1 MKKLEVIRM
10 NPQGPEG
17 IGLQD
22 INAESKE
29 VAIAGKKFET
39 GYNYFTDASGQFT
52 SGVWECSPC
61 TLLMDNYP
69 VDEVCYLL
77 SGVVKISDREGNAET
92 FKAGDCFAIPQGFNG
107 TWENVETSRKYYVI
121 FEKK

>member
-1 MKKLEVIRM
+1 MTKLEIIRM
-10 NPQGPEG
+10 SPDGPKG
-17 IGLQD
+17 MGLPD

-29 VAIAGKKFET
+29 VAVSGEKFET
-39 GYNYFTDASGQFT
+39 GYNYFTDTSGQFT
-52 SGVWECSPC
+52 AGVWECSPC

-69 VDEVCYLL
+69 VNEVCYLL
-77 SGVVKISDREGNAET
+77 SGVVKISDREGKSEL
-92 FKAGDCFAIPQGFNG
+92 FKTGDCFAIPKGFNG